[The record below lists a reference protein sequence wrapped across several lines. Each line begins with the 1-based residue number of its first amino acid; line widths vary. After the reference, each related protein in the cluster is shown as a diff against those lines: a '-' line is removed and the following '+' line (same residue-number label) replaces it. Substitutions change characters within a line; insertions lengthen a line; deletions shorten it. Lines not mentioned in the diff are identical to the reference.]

1 MPAYLKYG
9 RLMNFISLAVF
20 HHNTAANDEQTDC
33 AAENDGSLVIG
44 ELVDERGLREVQYL
58 STDRQTGV
66 SDSIAR

>member
-44 ELVDERGLREVQYL
+44 EFVDERGVQFW
-58 STDRQTGV
+58 SCRR
-66 SDSIAR
+66 DSNCHTAKR